1 MGFKLTGHD
10 GSVAIDGQ
18 TITVTH
24 DLGEQSASPIVL
36 DAKSISGVTVHLEP
50 TQGQFTIHYLPDS
63 SPEDDA
69 PPAELLTIRFGAG
82 AKEWW
87 DAMTSS
93 VMVAVRKARAAQTT
107 ATAAKAAKAAENAKA
122 AKAAETAKAAK
133 PAEAKE
139 PSAADSHV
147 VGAQAVAG
155 WLSRTL
161 GKLSE

>member
-1 MGFKLTGHD
+1 MGLKLTGHD

-24 DLGEQSASPIVL
+24 DLGEQSGGPIVL
-36 DAKSISGVTVHLEP
+36 DARSISGVTVHLEP
-50 TQGQFTIHYLPDS
+50 TQGQFTLHYLPVS
-63 SPEDDA
+63 SPEADA
-69 PPAELLTIRFGAG
+69 PPAEMLTVRFGVG

-87 DAMTSS
+87 DAMAST
-93 VMVAVRKARAAQTT
+93 VMAAVRRSRASQ
-107 ATAAKAAKAAENAKA
+107 AAASAAKAAE
-122 AKAAETAKAAK
+122 AEQQPTAD
-133 PAEAKE
+133 PRL
-139 PSAADSHV
+139 